1 MLLSPLH
8 GKRKSVIH
16 DGHAGEMAVSLESD
30 CHIGHPPPGDHRFPL
45 PVTNPPRPRVCCT
58 LDRMMR
64 PVPVVSTPLWRESW
78 SIMRCRVFV
87 LFAMLGFLAMA
98 APAKAQEGPSAHPTE
113 CAEFTNQAA
122 AQTYFDAQGADYQNF
137 DADGNGVAC
146 DEADTSNSGSATADS
161 SDKADSVVSALP
173 TTGSGPMSETNA
185 VVIALIGAATLL
197 AGCAAMA
204 VRRMKIGTA

>member
-1 MLLSPLH
+1 
-8 GKRKSVIH
+8 
-16 DGHAGEMAVSLESD
+16 
-30 CHIGHPPPGDHRFPL
+30 
-45 PVTNPPRPRVCCT
+45 
-58 LDRMMR
+58 MR

-113 CAEFTNQAA
+113 CAEFTNQAAAQTYFDAQGADYQNFDADGNGIACDEAGAFESGGPSAGPEGPSAHPTECAEFTNQTA